1 MALGASAREL
11 VLLVAVYGGAPLLA
25 GLGIGLGLSL
35 AFGKVMGG
43 LLYGIQPTDPRILSS
58 AAILLAGVAA
68 VAMIVPAGKAS
79 RVDPAV
85 ALRNE

>member
-1 MALGASAREL
+1 
-11 VLLVAVYGGAPLLA
+11 
-25 GLGIGLGLSL
+25 
-35 AFGKVMGG
+35 MGG

-58 AAILLAGVAA
+58 AAILLVGVAA